1 MSFDQ
6 NTTRFGMATGRVAT
20 HPELELITRY
30 PSWCQFGT
38 LTFIGKAPP
47 SHGCRRKMAFAW
59 LRTMAT
65 MADQDFS
72 RLIWCLRDEQG
83 EITGRHHFH
92 VLLGR
97 THLPLSPATNFRLM
111 AAWERLGGG
120 MARVKTFNRSLAG
133 AEYVSK
139 CLSGESTR
147 GESAY
152 ELDKFGWTESPPE
165 LSHSL
170 REYLARR
177 TLCERRPGGT
187 LQGPDT
193 GKGSRVRPVTGDP
206 SPAQVL
212 KPPARAGTDKPREC
226 LIEQSSLLW
235 KLGRHPW
242 GLGRSGHRG

>member
-1 MSFDQ
+1 MSSDQ
-6 NTTRFGMATGRVAT
+6 STTRFGLATGRVAT

-30 PSWCQFGT
+30 PTWCQFGT
-38 LTFIGKAPP
+38 LTFLGKAAP
-47 SHGCRRKMAFAW
+47 SHGFRRKMAFAW

-65 MADQDFS
+65 MADLDFS

-83 EITGRHHFH
+83 EKTGRHHFH

-97 THLPLSPATNFRLM
+97 TRLPLSPGTNFRLM

-152 ELDKFGWTESPPE
+152 ELDKFGWTEHPPE

-170 REYLARR
+170 RDYLNRR
-177 TLCERRPGGT
+177 TLCERRSGGT
-187 LQGPDT
+187 VREPD
-193 GKGSRVRPVTGDP
+193 REGDP
-206 SPAQVL
+206 VRSTTGHLAPAHAM
-212 KPPARAGTDKPREC
+212 KPPARAGTDKPRHS
-226 LIEQSSLLW
+226 LIERSSLLW
-235 KLGRHPW
+235 SLRRHPY
-242 GLGRSGHRG
+242 GCDRSGHGG

>member
-1 MSFDQ
+1 
-6 NTTRFGMATGRVAT
+6 MATGRVAT

-38 LTFIGKAPP
+38 LTFLGKATP

-65 MADQDFS
+65 MADLDFS
-72 RLIWCLRDEQG
+72 RLLWCLRDEQG
-83 EITGRHHFH
+83 EKTGRHHFH

-97 THLPLSPATNFRLM
+97 TRLPPGPTTNFRLM

-120 MARVKTFNRSLAG
+120 MARVKTFNRSLLG

-170 REYLARR
+170 REYLGRR
-177 TLCERRPGGT
+177 TLCERPPGGT
-187 LQGPDT
+187 PQGP
-193 GKGSRVRPVTGDP
+193 GREGSPVRPKTGDLTL
-206 SPAQVL
+206 AHVL
-212 KPPARAGTDKPREC
+212 KPPGRAGTDKPRGR
-226 LIEQSSLLW
+226 LIERSSLLW
-235 KLGRHPW
+235 KLSRHPY
-242 GLGRSGHRG
+242 GCDRSGHRG